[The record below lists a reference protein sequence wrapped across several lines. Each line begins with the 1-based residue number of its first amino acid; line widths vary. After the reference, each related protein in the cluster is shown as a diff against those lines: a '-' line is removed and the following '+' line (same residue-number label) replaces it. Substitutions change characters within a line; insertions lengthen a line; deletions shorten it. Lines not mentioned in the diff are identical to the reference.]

1 MTQPRL
7 LARVAATLALALT
20 GLGAVPAAHAENH
33 ALILWIGDYG
43 GRNNLPGIDRDA
55 AMARQIALGMGVPA
69 DNIVE
74 VSNTQL
80 TRNAMAQAFS
90 SLYDRI
96 AQDDKVFIYY
106 SGHGMQVAGADGA
119 KCTEG
124 MVTRDPALFED
135 FNLQSALTALGRKS
149 SQLVFMNDSCFSG
162 GAATKQLRVV
172 ADDFVP
178 KFYSG
183 TLPAGAAVS
192 GDQQCGDAVNKMGR
206 NMQALAAQPRAPQVL
221 YIAASAADQVSLATS
236 RGSLATLA
244 WAQCLR
250 TGDADRSGAIDG
262 EELRACAQRLMDG
275 ALQGR
280 RQQTLTLVGNTRLPL
295 AFTASGA
302 GSPATSVDPVRTLAN
317 IQAMR
322 DPSHQVVLQAARTTL
337 RIDQDEL
344 DFSVNTSQA
353 GYLYVLHVG
362 SDGMTFDLLFPN
374 AQDTNNRVNAGNH
387 ALPRPTWRV
396 RVAGPVGTSRL
407 MAVVSPR
414 PLDMSKGMDMSSLF
428 PHAIATADNAKNLV
442 SASTGRFGV
451 SEIVDFREVR

>member
-1 MTQPRL
+1 MRESAKEFCRAYAIAWAL
-7 LARVAATLALALT
+7 LWLS
-20 GLGAVPAAHAENH
+20 LGSSAHAENH

-43 GRNNLPGIDRDA
+43 GRNDLPGIDQDA

-69 DNIVE
+69 GNIVE
-74 VSNTQL
+74 VSNAQL
-80 TRNAMAQAFS
+80 TRNAVAQALS
-90 SLYDRI
+90 RLHDRI

-106 SGHGMQVAGADGA
+106 SGHGMQVAGVDGA

-124 MVTRDPALFED
+124 LVTRDPALFED

-162 GAATKQLRVV
+162 GAATKEIRG
-172 ADDFVP
+172 AGDDFVP

-183 TLPAGAAVS
+183 ALPAGAAVS
-192 GDQQCGDAVNKMGR
+192 GDHQCGEAVNKMSR
-206 NMQALAAQPRAPQVL
+206 NLQAVAAQPQAPQVL
-221 YIAASAADQVSLATS
+221 YIAASAADQVSLATR

-244 WAQCLR
+244 WSQCLR

-295 AFTASGA
+295 TFTASSG
-302 GSPATSVDPVRTLAN
+302 GSPATGVDPVRTLAN

-337 RIDQDEL
+337 RIGQDEL
-344 DFSVNTSQA
+344 DFSVNTSRA

-362 SDGMTFDLLFPN
+362 SDGKTFDLLFPN
-374 AQDTNNRVNAGNH
+374 AQDTNNRVNAGTH
-387 ALPRPTWRV
+387 ALPRPSWRV
-396 RVAGPVGTSRL
+396 QVAGPVGTSRL

-414 PLDMSKGMDMSSLF
+414 QLDMSKGMDMSSLF
-428 PHAIATADNAKNLV
+428 PHSAATADNAKNLV
-442 SASTGRFGV
+442 AASTGRFGA